1 MKQWCLFTSQVR
13 TRIPAEGMG
22 SRTAYRIAFIQY
34 HVPKCLNMSGCD
46 TVRPTHSFS
55 GKVPLGRSSHK
66 TLNPCVSKLR
76 PHGVSQ
82 EVGFTSE
89 FCLLLSMSVW
99 VFPYSLLMK
108 INLFFFFWK
117 SGERWSFWGIP
128 LQRIFPCA
136 PTLHPN
142 QAESHRGGF
151 QRKTRRYRMGTLLQ
165 FRVAV
170 RRGIKSTVR
179 HRAVSL
185 GASDRRLHAVHP
197 VLLLQPT
204 PLLRQMQPKHTHI
217 MQNPPPGAPGGGRL

>member
-34 HVPKCLNMSGCD
+34 HIPKCLNMSGCD
-46 TVRPTHSFS
+46 TVHPTHSFS

-108 INLFFFFWK
+108 INLFFFFGNLEK
-117 SGERWSFWGIP
+117 DGPFGGYLCKESSRV
-128 LQRIFPCA
+128 LQHCTQTRQNRI
-136 PTLHPN
+136 
-142 QAESHRGGF
+142 
-151 QRKTRRYRMGTLLQ
+151 
-165 FRVAV
+165 
-170 RRGIKSTVR
+170 
-179 HRAVSL
+179 
-185 GASDRRLHAVHP
+185 
-197 VLLLQPT
+197 
-204 PLLRQMQPKHTHI
+204 
-217 MQNPPPGAPGGGRL
+217 GGGSEKDEEIQDGNIASVQSGSEKRY

>member
-34 HVPKCLNMSGCD
+34 HIPKCLNMSGCD
-46 TVRPTHSFS
+46 TVHPTHSFN

-66 TLNPCVSKLR
+66 TPNPCVSKLR

-128 LQRIFPCA
+128 LQRIFPCSNTA
-136 PTLHPN
+136 PKPGRIT
-142 QAESHRGGF
+142 SGGVSEKDEEI
-151 QRKTRRYRMGTLLQ
+151 QDGNIASVQSGSEKRY
-165 FRVAV
+165 
-170 RRGIKSTVR
+170 
-179 HRAVSL
+179 
-185 GASDRRLHAVHP
+185 
-197 VLLLQPT
+197 
-204 PLLRQMQPKHTHI
+204 
-217 MQNPPPGAPGGGRL
+217 